1 LTVDPTV
8 WRVEH
13 FDEIDSTNT
22 YVKDRAAEPE
32 GLVALA
38 DFQTAGRGRMDRRWV
53 SPPRSSLLCSILL
66 TPSLQ
71 PDQLQLVVALVA
83 LSARS
88 ALERLSGL
96 RVALKWPND
105 LVVGGDKVAGLLAE
119 IVSHGGELRVVVGI
133 GVNLTYDGPEDV
145 AATSVLAQ
153 TGLTIAPRALLDIL
167 LEEIDFR
174 RALLTDAGGRLALR
188 EEYVGALATIGQS
201 VRVEQS
207 DETLEGLAVGVDQEG
222 RLLVDVEGAV
232 RTFSVGDV
240 VHVRAGEKQ
249 V

>member
-13 FDEIDSTNT
+13 FEEIDSTNT

-53 SPPRSSLLCSILL
+53 APARSSLLCSILL
-66 TPSLQ
+66 TPSLE
-71 PDQLQLVVALVA
+71 PDQLQLVVAVVA

-96 RVALKWPND
+96 RADLKWPND
-105 LVVGGDKVAGLLAE
+105 LVVGTDKLAGLLAE
-119 IVSHGGELRVVVGI
+119 IVSDGRELRVVVGI
-133 GVNLTYDGPEDV
+133 GVNLTFEGPEEV
-145 AATSVLAQ
+145 EATSVRAQ

-167 LEEIDFR
+167 LEEIDVR
-174 RALLTDAGGRLALR
+174 RASLNDATGRRALR
-188 EEYVGALATIGQS
+188 EEYIGALATIGQH

-207 DETLEGLAVGVDQEG
+207 QQTLEGIAIGVDDEG
-222 RLLVDVEGAV
+222 RLLVDSAGVV
-232 RTFSVGDV
+232 RAFSVGDV
-240 VHVRAGEKQ
+240 VHVRASEQ
-249 V
+249 SR

>member
-22 YVKDRAAEPE
+22 YVKERANEPE

-38 DFQTAGRGRMDRRWV
+38 DFQTAGRGRMDRSWV

-66 TPSLQ
+66 TPRLE

-96 RVALKWPND
+96 RAGLKWPND
-105 LVVGGDKVAGLLAE
+105 LVVRGDKLAGLLAE
-119 IVSHGGELRVVVGI
+119 IVSHKNELRVVVGI

-145 AATSVLAQ
+145 AATSVRAE

-167 LEEIDFR
+167 LEEIDSR
-174 RALLTDAGGRLALR
+174 RALLNDAKGRRAVR
-188 EEYVGALATIGQS
+188 EEYLGALSTIGQR

-207 DETLEGLAVGVDQEG
+207 DGSLHGVAVGVDDEG
-222 RLLVDVEGAV
+222 RLRVEVEGTV

-240 VHVRAGEKQ
+240 VHVRPDGGES
-249 V
+249 

>member
-22 YVKDRAAEPE
+22 YVKDRADEPE

-38 DFQTAGRGRMDRRWV
+38 DFQTAGRGRMDRSWL

-66 TPSLQ
+66 TPGLES
-71 PDQLQLVVALVA
+71 DQLQLVVALVA

-96 RVALKWPND
+96 RAALKWPND
-105 LVVGGDKVAGLLAE
+105 LVVDGDKLAGLLAE
-119 IVSHGGELRVVVGI
+119 IVSHGNELRVVVGI

-167 LEEIDFR
+167 LEEIDVR
-174 RALLTDAGGRLALR
+174 RALLNDVDGRLALR
-188 EEYVGALATIGQS
+188 EEYVIALATLGQH

-207 DETLEGLAVGVDQEG
+207 DETVQGIAVGVDEEG
-222 RLLVDVEGAV
+222 RLRVDVDGVV

-240 VHVRAGEKQ
+240 VHVRAGQEQ
-249 V
+249 R

>member
-1 LTVDPTV
+1 VHPTV

-13 FDEIDSTNT
+13 LDEIDSTNT
-22 YVKDRAAEPE
+22 YVKERAGEPE

-38 DFQTAGRGRMDRRWV
+38 DFQTAGRGRMERSWV

-66 TPSLQ
+66 APGLE

-96 RVALKWPND
+96 RSELKWPND
-105 LVVGGDKVAGLLAE
+105 LVVGGNKLAGLLAE
-119 IVSHGGELRVVVGI
+119 IVSHGGDLRVVVGI
-133 GVNLTYDGPEDV
+133 GVNLTFDGPNNV

-174 RALLTDAGGRLALR
+174 RALLNDEAGRFALR
-188 EEYVGALATIGQS
+188 EEYVGALSTIGQL

-207 DETLEGLAVGVDQEG
+207 DATLQGLAVGVDKEG
-222 RLLVDVEGAV
+222 RLRVEIEGVV

-240 VHVRAGEKQ
+240 VHVRAGGEE
-249 V
+249 

>member
-22 YVKDRAAEPE
+22 YVKDRADEPE
-32 GLVALA
+32 GLVAMA
-38 DFQTAGRGRMDRRWV
+38 DFQTTGRGRRDRSWV
-53 SPPRSSLLCSILL
+53 SPSRSSLLCSILL
-66 TPSLQ
+66 TPDLE

-96 RVALKWPND
+96 RAALKWPND
-105 LVVGGDKVAGLLAE
+105 LVVNGDKLAGLLAE
-119 IVSHGGELRVVVGI
+119 IVSRGKELRVVVGI

-145 AATSVLAQ
+145 AATSVLTQ

-167 LEEIDFR
+167 LEEIGFR
-174 RALLTDAGGRLALR
+174 RALLNDVDGRLALR
-188 EEYVGALATIGQS
+188 EEYVGALSTIGQL
-201 VRVEQS
+201 VRVEQT
-207 DETLEGLAVGVDQEG
+207 DETLQGRATGVDEVG
-222 RLLVDVEGAV
+222 RLLVESDGVV

-240 VHVRAGEKQ
+240 VHVRAGESP
-249 V
+249 

>member
-22 YVKDRAAEPE
+22 YVKDRAEEPE

-38 DFQTAGRGRMDRRWV
+38 DFQTAGRGRMDRRWL

-66 TPSLQ
+66 APGLE

-96 RVALKWPND
+96 RASLKWPND
-105 LVVGGDKVAGLLAE
+105 LVVGGDKLAGLLAE
-119 IVSHGGELRVVVGI
+119 IVAHDDELRVVVGI
-133 GVNLTYDGPEDV
+133 GINLTYDGPEDV

-153 TGLTIAPRALLDIL
+153 TGLTIVPRALLDIL

-174 RALLTDAGGRLALR
+174 RALLSDEVGRRALR
-188 EEYVGALATIGQS
+188 EEYVRALSTIGQH

-207 DETLEGLAVGVDQEG
+207 DETLQGVAIGVDENG
-222 RLLVDVEGAV
+222 RLLVTIDGVD

-240 VHVRAGEKQ
+240 VHVRTSEK
-249 V
+249 

>member
-1 LTVDPTV
+1 LGVDPTV

-66 TPSLQ
+66 TPGL
-71 PDQLQLVVALVA
+71 PPEQLQLVVALVA

-88 ALERLSGL
+88 ALERLCGL

-105 LVVGGDKVAGLLAE
+105 LVVGADKVAGLLAE
-119 IVSHGGELRVVVGI
+119 IVPHGDELRAVVGI

-145 AATSVLAQ
+145 QATSVLAQ
-153 TGLTIAPRALLDIL
+153 TGLTISPRALLDIL

-174 RALLTDAGGRLALR
+174 RALLADVSGRLALR
-188 EEYVGALATIGQS
+188 DEYVGALATIGQ
-201 VRVEQS
+201 RVHIEQS
-207 DETLEGLAVGVDQEG
+207 DETLRGLAVGVDQEG
-222 RLLVDVEGAV
+222 RLLVDVEGVV

-240 VHVRAGEKQ
+240 VHVRAGED
-249 V
+249 

>member
-38 DFQTAGRGRMDRRWV
+38 DFQTAGRGRMDRSWV
-53 SPPRSSLLCSILL
+53 APPRSSLLCSILL
-66 TPSLQ
+66 APGLES
-71 PDQLQLVVALVA
+71 DQLQLVVALVA

-96 RVALKWPND
+96 RAALKWPND
-105 LVVGGDKVAGLLAE
+105 LVMGGDKLAGLLAE
-119 IVSHGGELRVVVGI
+119 IVTHSHELRVVVGI
-133 GVNLTYDGPEDV
+133 GVNLTYEGPEDV

-167 LEEIDFR
+167 LEEIDSR
-174 RALLTDAGGRLALR
+174 RALLNDAGGRRALR
-188 EEYVGALATIGQS
+188 EEYVGALATIGQR
-201 VRVEQS
+201 VRIEQT
-207 DETLEGLAVGVDQEG
+207 DATLYGLAVGVDEAG
-222 RLLVDVEGAV
+222 RLLVDSDGLIQA
-232 RTFSVGDV
+232 FSVGDV
-240 VHVRAGEKQ
+240 VHVRASELGA
-249 V
+249 